1 MFNES
6 DLTTEDLGRK
16 GFTLLQLKD
25 GFRFGT
31 DSVLLAWFAAAF
43 IRKGNNGD
51 KRCEMLELGSNCGAV
66 SLCVAARYDNAYID
80 AVEIM
85 PDECEVMRMNIK
97 NNNVGNRMR
106 AFNADIRELPSEVKA
121 KQYDVVFMNPPF
133 YSRKNGPA
141 AGRSE
146 GRLNGRFEENGDLDD
161 FMAVAASR
169 VIPSS
174 GHIVMVMHADRLG
187 DVMTSMQKNNIKLT
201 RLMNVHPFED
211 RNASMILAAG
221 KKGASGSDVK
231 ILPPLII
238 SKKTSGG
245 CIINTEKINDIYDK
259 EHTDCFI

>member
-1 MFNES
+1 MFTKD

-31 DSVLLAWFAAAF
+31 DSVLLAWFAASF
-43 IRKGNNGD
+43 IRKGNSGN
-51 KRCEMLELGSNCGAV
+51 KRCDMLELGSNCGAV

-85 PDECEVMRMNIK
+85 PDECEVMRMNIN
-97 NNNVGNRMR
+97 NNNVGDRMR
-106 AFNADIRELPSEVKA
+106 AFNADIRELPSEVKQ
-121 KQYDVVFMNPPF
+121 KQYDVVFMNPPL

-245 CIINTEKINDIYDK
+245 CIINTEKIKDIYDK

>member
-1 MFNES
+1 MFTKD

-16 GFTLLQLKD
+16 GYTLLQLKN

-31 DSVLLAWFAAAF
+31 DSVLLAWFAASF
-43 IRKGNNGD
+43 IRRGNSGD
-51 KRCEMLELGSNCGAV
+51 KRCDMLELGSNCGAV
-66 SLCVAARYDNAYID
+66 SLCVAARYEQAFID

-85 PDECEVMRMNIK
+85 PDECEVMRMNIE
-97 NNNVGNRMR
+97 NNNVGDRMR
-106 AFNADIRELPSEVKA
+106 AFNNDIRELPSEVKQ

-133 YSRKNGPA
+133 YSRHNGPA

-146 GRLNGRFEENGDLDD
+146 GRLNGRFEENGDLND

-187 DVMTSMQKNNIKLT
+187 DVMTSMRENNIKPT
-201 RLMNVHPFED
+201 RLMAVHPFEE
-211 RNASMILAAG
+211 RNASMILIAG
-221 KKGASGSDVK
+221 KKGGSGTDMK

-238 SKKTSGG
+238 SRRTSDGA
-245 CIINTEKINDIYDK
+245 IINSEKINDIYDK